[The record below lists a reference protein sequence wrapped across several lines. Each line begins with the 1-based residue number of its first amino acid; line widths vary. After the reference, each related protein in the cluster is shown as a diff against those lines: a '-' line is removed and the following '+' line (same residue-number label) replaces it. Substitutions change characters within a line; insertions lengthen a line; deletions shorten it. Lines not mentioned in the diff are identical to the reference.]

1 MYVYVCV
8 LEFFSSGSTILP
20 EWRETVLLQNLD
32 LEELLPQQS
41 VEWQLDNHK
50 TVRRTHSHNILVIL
64 NFHFLS
70 DVYARQHAVL
80 ISADDHLAAPN

>member
-1 MYVYVCV
+1 MIHTMLQDKHCNLFPYYGHKEMWIGTICLKILQIFCMYVYVCV

-41 VEWQLDNHK
+41 VE
-50 TVRRTHSHNILVIL
+50 
-64 NFHFLS
+64 
-70 DVYARQHAVL
+70 
-80 ISADDHLAAPN
+80 